1 MMISR
6 AANMAVSMIALD
18 LTIIAMALGL
28 LLPDLQKQILVPAA
42 VFWAVAPPIW
52 FLIEWTLWR
61 GSDAEREIFK
71 YSQELAR
78 NVWFGVGALIALFL
92 DLSK

>member
-1 MMISR
+1 MISR